1 MLKFRFYAKIM
12 LFIHNQQSSKEF
24 FISISFFSLQK
35 RNFAKQS
42 IQIQRIVISQP
53 QIEQMHTD
61 SFCHA
66 EPFLLGDSQKKEK
79 RENSFLPTSALSALQ
94 KFFILHFSFFI

>member
-53 QIEQMHTD
+53 QIERMHTD
-61 SFCHA
+61 SFCHT
-66 EPFLLGDSQKKEK
+66 EK
-79 RENSFLPTSALSALQ
+79 F
-94 KFFILHFSFFI
+94 

>member
-24 FISISFFSLQK
+24 FISISIFSLQK

-42 IQIQRIVISQP
+42 IQIQRIVIFQP
-53 QIEQMHTD
+53 QIERMHTD

-66 EPFLLGDSQKKEK
+66 EPF
-79 RENSFLPTSALSALQ
+79 
-94 KFFILHFSFFI
+94 